1 MIDIKKEH
9 YIDTIIYSI
18 DHIIRGVKLQ
28 LKQKLDTLD
37 IGITSEQF
45 VVLDT
50 ISCFDDLYQ
59 QRLSEIIMKDKSN
72 TNRILK
78 VLEEKGLVK
87 KEFGNV
93 NNRLVYFLRI
103 TAKGKKLVE
112 TVIPKMKQFITEI
125 FTHIDDAEIELLHK
139 LSHKFQSDLMEFAGE
154 AEL

>member
-18 DHIIRGVKLQ
+18 DKIIRGVKFQ
-28 LKQKLDTLD
+28 LKQKLDALD

-50 ISCFDDLYQ
+50 ISCFEDIYQ
-59 QRLSEIIMKDKSN
+59 QKLSEIIMKDKSN

-103 TAKGKKLVE
+103 TSKGKKLVE
-112 TVIPKMKQFITEI
+112 NVIPKMKQFITEI
-125 FTHIDDAEIELLHK
+125 FKHIDDNEIELLHN
-139 LSHKFQSDLMEFAGE
+139 LSHKFQSDLMEFSGE
-154 AEL
+154 TEL